1 MPGFL
6 AKQLDV
12 VSDRGFI
19 VGGGWPNVTINGIN
33 AAKPGDLVAPHACC
47 GAPGCEIHCKAIM
60 TGLLKAGQIT
70 INGIPV
76 VIQGD
81 LATCAEPVNRQTI
94 PSAVFIGP

>member
-1 MPGFL
+1 MFL

-33 AAKPGDLVAPHACC
+33 AAKPGDKVAPHLCC
-47 GAPGCEIHCKAIM
+47 GSEGCDIHCIAVM
-60 TGLLKAGQIT
+60 TGLIKINQIT

-76 VIQGD
+76 VVQGD
-81 LATCAEPVNRQTI
+81 LATCGEPVNRQTI
-94 PSAVFIGP
+94 PSAVFVG

>member
-1 MPGFL
+1 
-6 AKQLDV
+6 
-12 VSDRGFI
+12 
-19 VGGGWPNVTINGIN
+19 
-33 AAKPGDLVAPHACC
+33 
-47 GAPGCEIHCKAIM
+47 M